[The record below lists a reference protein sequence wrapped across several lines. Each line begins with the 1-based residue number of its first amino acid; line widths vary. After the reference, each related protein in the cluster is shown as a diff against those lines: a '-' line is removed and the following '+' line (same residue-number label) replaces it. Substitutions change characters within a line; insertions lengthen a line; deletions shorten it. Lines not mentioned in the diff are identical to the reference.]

1 MPMRV
6 LLVEDE
12 AALAEVTIGAG
23 QALFH
28 HQAQGRLTAS
38 SADLDFNIS
47 EKAARAQ
54 PPRVARARSLP
65 ETQVAALV
73 RSHVTGHDLGIFGEH
88 GVSALQINLALDEQ
102 LGPTQ
107 QRGTSR

>member
-1 MPMRV
+1 MRA

-12 AALAEVTIGAG
+12 GALAEVIVGAG

-38 SADLDFNIS
+38 SAGLDFNIS

-54 PPRVARARSLP
+54 LPRVARARSLP

-73 RSHVTGHDLGIFGEH
+73 RSHVTGHDLGILGERR
-88 GVSALQINLALDEQ
+88 VSVLQLNLALDEQ
-102 LGPTQ
+102 LGATQ